1 MKKIFLTLI
10 LIFTL
15 LLAYDF
21 GDVPEINFSQID
33 KTKPCMVMVGKTHC
47 IWCESM
53 APQIKEI
60 KEEYPKT
67 IIYYINTDKDP
78 EGAMRHHILE
88 LPVQIFYKDGQEIA
102 RHTGYM
108 GKKDILAYL
117 EKYGILAK

>member
-1 MKKIFLTLI
+1 MKKIFLI
-10 LIFTL
+10 LVFVFSL
-15 LLAYDF
+15 VFGHDF
-21 GDVPEINFSQID
+21 GDVPEKIFSQID

-67 IIYYINTDKDP
+67 IIYYVNTDKDMK
-78 EGAMRHHILE
+78 GAMREHILE
-88 LPVQIFYKDGQEIA
+88 LPVQIFYKDGKEVD
-102 RHTGYM
+102 RHIGYM
-108 GKKDILAYL
+108 GKADILEYL